1 MICFA
6 DNFHLYLRL
15 ERGEIS
21 GGLDR
26 ASDKFKICN
35 MMRNLANKLELEL
48 TKYAKHCLFVAL
60 LLLDSARS
68 ISFQKGEL

>member
-6 DNFHLYLRL
+6 DNFHLYLSL

-35 MMRNLANKLELEL
+35 IMRNLANKLELEL

-60 LLLDSARS
+60 FCWTPLEAL
-68 ISFQKGEL
+68 